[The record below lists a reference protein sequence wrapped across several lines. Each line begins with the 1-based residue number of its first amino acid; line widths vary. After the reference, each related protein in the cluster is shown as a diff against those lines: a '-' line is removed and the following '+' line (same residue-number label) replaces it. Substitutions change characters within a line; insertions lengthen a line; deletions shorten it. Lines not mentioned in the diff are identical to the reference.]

1 MIAFCE
7 MGAAAAGA
15 VALGSL
21 VAGPA
26 GAAVL
31 TGAGNLP
38 APAGNFAPEVPS
50 PESLAP
56 DGLAPEGFAGAAPDG
71 TPAEEAYWVWR
82 NGRRIWIQP
91 RRRRVCRNV
100 RVRGGWV
107 RRCWWQ

>member
-21 VAGPA
+21 AAGPA

-38 APAGNFAPEVPS
+38 APGAEELVPEVPA
-50 PESLAP
+50 PER
-56 DGLAPEGFAGAAPDG
+56 LAPEGFAGAAPDG

-82 NGRRIWIQP
+82 NGRRIWVQP
-91 RRRRVCRNV
+91 RRRRRRVCRNV
-100 RVRGGWV
+100 RVRGRWV
-107 RRCWWQ
+107 RRCWWR